1 MDRIIMVISSSMTH
15 TNDYGG
21 YTRKF
26 GRQKNYGLL
35 GSRGGFSSDFFGI
48 PKTFHPDPRD
58 FGIFEKKFRDRAFKN
73 PGDFGIGIPIKP
85 ISNPP
90 LLGRI
95 PYKLGCL

>member
-1 MDRIIMVISSSMTH
+1 MVISFSMTH

-35 GSRGGFSSDFFGI
+35 GSRAGFSSDFFGI

-58 FGIFEKKFRDRAFKN
+58 FGIKKKN
-73 PGDFGIGIPIKP
+73 SGIGLLKIPEI
-85 ISNPP
+85 
-90 LLGRI
+90 LGSE
-95 PYKLGCL
+95 